1 MSKYRFSIY
10 DYHAIKEADILID
23 GITVLAGPNGCGK
36 STISRWLYY
45 MIDIATDFDSY
56 LVKGYKTEIDSLLQ
70 NISRAIREMWGLNR
84 GVNNGLNVLQSI
96 DDLKLDDNFSLGS
109 IDEYTVKL
117 HLFIG
122 EFASQLDKFLNAENV
137 QEQRKDRVLN
147 FLNQNL
153 DGEEKARNAQAF
165 AELISLQVDKMQQEV
180 LYKSEDR
187 SLTDVLSF
195 LHTYLYEDEMVPFNI
210 ALQEEGVNIIS
221 DGRIGS
227 LFNLDK
233 AIYIDTPMAFGLD
246 DFLKNVFW
254 QRLRKLMLEENGCH
268 DKQNIRLLYRISEI
282 LNGKINV
289 SDSLLGNKEM
299 YYERKDGKL
308 LLPLDKIATGMK
320 SFAYL
325 FQLIKNGYL
334 DDKTVLMIDEPE
346 VHLHP
351 QWVVVF
357 ARLLILIRKSLGV
370 KIVLASHNPDFVA
383 AIKAI
388 AKKEEIL
395 AETNFYLAQS
405 VDDDGFQYAFKPLGC
420 DIEPIFNSF
429 NIALER
435 IQQYGDTDL

>member
-56 LVKGYKTEIDSLLQ
+56 LVKGYKTEINSLLQ

-405 VDDDGFQYAFKPLGC
+405 VDDDGFQYAFKSLGS

>member
-56 LVKGYKTEIDSLLQ
+56 LVKGYKTEINSLLQ

-84 GVNNGLNVLQSI
+84 GVNNGLNILQSV
-96 DDLKLDDNFSLGS
+96 DDLKLDDNFSLDS
-109 IDEYTVKL
+109 IGEYSGKL

-195 LHTYLYEDEMVPFNI
+195 LHTYLYEDEMVPVKI

-268 DKQNIRLLYRISEI
+268 DKQNIRLLYRIAEI

-388 AKKEEIL
+388 AKKEQIL
-395 AETNFYLAQS
+395 DETNFYLAQS
-405 VDDDGFQYAFKPLGC
+405 VDDDGFQYAFKSLGS
-420 DIEPIFNSF
+420 DIEPIFDSF

-435 IQQYGDTDL
+435 IQQYGDTDF

>member
-1 MSKYRFSIY
+1 MSKYRFSICS
-10 DYHAIKEADILID
+10 YHAIKEADIIID

-56 LVKGYKTEIDSLLQ
+56 LVKGYKTEINSLLQ
-70 NISRAIREMWGLNR
+70 NITRAIREMWGLHR
-84 GVNNGLNVLQSI
+84 GINNGLNILQSV
-96 DDLKLDDNFSLGS
+96 DDLKLDDNFSLDS
-109 IDEYTVKL
+109 IGEYSGKL

-153 DGEEKARNAQAF
+153 DGEEKARNAQTF

-195 LHTYLYEDEMVPFNI
+195 LHTYLYEDEMVPVKI

-289 SDSLLGNKEM
+289 SDSLLGDKEM

-325 FQLIKNGYL
+325 FQLIKNGHL

-351 QWVVVF
+351 QWVVV
-357 ARLLILIRKSLGV
+357 LL
-370 KIVLASHNPDFVA
+370 D
-383 AIKAI
+383 
-388 AKKEEIL
+388 
-395 AETNFYLAQS
+395 Y
-405 VDDDGFQYAFKPLGC
+405 
-420 DIEPIFNSF
+420 
-429 NIALER
+429 
-435 IQQYGDTDL
+435 

>member
-1 MSKYRFSIY
+1 MSKYRFSICS
-10 DYHAIKEADILID
+10 YHAIKEADILID

-56 LVKGYKTEIDSLLQ
+56 LVKGYKTEINSLLQ

-84 GVNNGLNVLQSI
+84 GVNNGLNILQSI
-96 DDLKLDDNFSLGS
+96 DDLKLDDNFSLDS
-109 IDEYTVKL
+109 IGEYSGKL

-180 LYKSEDR
+180 LYKSEER
-187 SLTDVLSF
+187 SLTDVWSF
-195 LHTYLYEDEMVPFNI
+195 LHTYLYEDEKVPFEI
-210 ALQEEGVNIIS
+210 SLQEEGVNIIS

-282 LNGKINV
+282 LNGEINV

-405 VDDDGFQYAFKPLGC
+405 VDDDGFQYAFKSLGS

>member
-1 MSKYRFSIY
+1 MSKYRFSIHN
-10 DYHAIKEADILID
+10 YHAIKEADILID

-56 LVKGYKTEIDSLLQ
+56 LAKGYQTEINALLL

-84 GVNNGLNVLQSI
+84 GVNNGLKMQQSI
-96 DDLKLDDNFSLGS
+96 DELKLDDRFTLDS
-109 IDEYTVKL
+109 IDEYSEKL
-117 HLFIG
+117 HLFID
-122 EFASQLDKFLNAENV
+122 EFANQLEKFLKADNV
-137 QEQRKDRVLN
+137 MEQQKDRVFK
-147 FLNQNL
+147 FLTQNL
-153 DGEEKARNAQAF
+153 EGEEQANTSEAF
-165 AELISLQVDKMQQEV
+165 AELISLYVDRMQQDLMLKKE
-180 LYKSEDR
+180 ER
-187 SLTDVLSF
+187 SVSDVLSF
-195 LHTYLYEDEMVPFNI
+195 LHTYLNEDELVPFGLT
-210 ALQEEGVNIIS
+210 LQEDDVNIIS
-221 DGRIGS
+221 EGR
-227 LFNLDK
+227 LCTLLNLDK
-233 AIYIDTPMAFGLD
+233 AIYVDTPMAFGLD

-254 QRLRKLMLEENGCH
+254 QRLRKLMLEGKNLSEQKNM
-268 DKQNIRLLYRISEI
+268 RLLYRIYEI
-282 LNGKINV
+282 LNGKIQV
-289 SDSLLGNKEM
+289 SDSLLGNREM

-325 FQLIKNGYL
+325 AQLIKNGHL
-334 DDKTVLMIDEPE
+334 DDHTMLMIDEPE

-357 ARLLILIRKSLGV
+357 ARILILIHKSLGV

-388 AKKEEIL
+388 AKKEGVL
-395 AETNFYLAQS
+395 DKTNFYLAQNM
-405 VDDDGFQYAFKPLGC
+405 DREGFLYSFKSLGH
-420 DIEPIFNSF
+420 DIEPIFESF

>member
-56 LVKGYKTEIDSLLQ
+56 LVKGYKTEINSLLQ
-70 NISRAIREMWGLNR
+70 NVSRAIREMWELHR
-84 GVNNGLNVLQSI
+84 GINNGQNILQSV
-96 DDLKLDDNFSLGS
+96 DDLKLDDNFSLDS
-109 IDEYTVKL
+109 IGEYSGKL

-122 EFASQLDKFLNAENV
+122 EFALQLDKFLNAENV

-153 DGEEKARNAQAF
+153 DGEEKARNAQTF

-195 LHTYLYEDEMVPFNI
+195 LHTYLYEDEMVPFKI
-210 ALQEEGVNIIS
+210 SLQEEGVNIIS
-221 DGRIGS
+221 DGRLGS

-268 DKQNIRLLYRISEI
+268 NKQNIRLLYRISEI

-351 QWVVVF
+351 QWIVVF

-405 VDDDGFQYAFKPLGC
+405 VDDDGFQYAFKPLGS

>member
-56 LVKGYKTEIDSLLQ
+56 LVKGYKTEINSLLQ

-84 GVNNGLNVLQSI
+84 GVNNI

-221 DGRIGS
+221 DGRLGS

-383 AIKAI
+383 AISEKI
-388 AKKEEIL
+388 
-395 AETNFYLAQS
+395 NFMSGQ
-405 VDDDGFQYAFKPLGC
+405 
-420 DIEPIFNSF
+420 
-429 NIALER
+429 
-435 IQQYGDTDL
+435 

>member
-45 MIDIATDFDSY
+45 MIDIASVFASY
-56 LVKGYKTEIDSLLQ
+56 LVKGYKTEINSLLQ

-84 GVNNGLNVLQSI
+84 GVNNGLNILQSI
-96 DDLKLDDNFSLGS
+96 DDLKLDDNFSLDS
-109 IDEYTVKL
+109 IGEYSGKL

-195 LHTYLYEDEMVPFNI
+195 LHTYLYEDEMVPVKI

-282 LNGKINV
+282 LNGEINV

-320 SFAYL
+320 SFA
-325 FQLIKNGYL
+325 
-334 DDKTVLMIDEPE
+334 
-346 VHLHP
+346 
-351 QWVVVF
+351 
-357 ARLLILIRKSLGV
+357 
-370 KIVLASHNPDFVA
+370 
-383 AIKAI
+383 
-388 AKKEEIL
+388 
-395 AETNFYLAQS
+395 
-405 VDDDGFQYAFKPLGC
+405 
-420 DIEPIFNSF
+420 
-429 NIALER
+429 
-435 IQQYGDTDL
+435 

>member
-1 MSKYRFSIY
+1 M
-10 DYHAIKEADILID
+10 
-23 GITVLAGPNGCGK
+23 
-36 STISRWLYY
+36 
-45 MIDIATDFDSY
+45 
-56 LVKGYKTEIDSLLQ
+56 
-70 NISRAIREMWGLNR
+70 
-84 GVNNGLNVLQSI
+84 
-96 DDLKLDDNFSLGS
+96 
-109 IDEYTVKL
+109 
-117 HLFIG
+117 FIG

-153 DGEEKARNAQAF
+153 DGEEKARNAQTF
-165 AELISLQVDKMQQEV
+165 AELISLQVDKIQQEV

-195 LHTYLYEDEMVPFNI
+195 LHTYLYEDEMVPFKI

-221 DGRIGS
+221 DGRIGA

-254 QRLRKLMLEENGCH
+254 QRLRKLMLEENGCPE
-268 DKQNIRLLYRISEI
+268 KQNIRLLYRVSEI

-325 FQLIKNGYL
+325 FQLIKNGHL

-351 QWVVVF
+351 QWIVVF

-405 VDDDGFQYAFKPLGC
+405 VDDDGFKYAFKPLGC